1 MNALLEVRDLD
12 VRYGARRVVDGVS
25 FTVGAGEAVGLV
37 GPSGCGKSTT
47 ALAVLGLLRPHS
59 GSVRF
64 SGVELTGLRA
74 RELRA
79 LRPRFQPVFQD
90 AYGALSPR
98 REVRHQ
104 IAEPLRVHGR
114 WRAADGPARVD
125 ELLERVGLSPAHG
138 RRLPHEL
145 SGGQCQRVSI
155 ARALATRP
163 ELLVLD
169 EPTSALDPS
178 LRAGILNLLMDLQD
192 SLGVGFLL
200 ISHDHAAVHHVGD
213 RILTMRDG
221 RLVA

>member
-12 VRYGARRVVDGVS
+12 VRYGARRVVDRGS

-47 ALAVLGLLRPHS
+47 ALAVLALLRPHS

-64 SGVELTGLRA
+64 AGTELTGLG
-74 RELRA
+74 ERA
-79 LRPRFQPVFQD
+79 LRPMRRRFQPVFQD
-90 AYGALSPR
+90 PYGALSPR
-98 REVRHQ
+98 REVRQQ
-104 IAEPLRVHGR
+104 IAEPLRVHGLSS
-114 WRAADGPARVD
+114 AVDGPARVD

-145 SGGQCQRVSI
+145 SGGQCQRVAI

-192 SLGVGFLL
+192 GLGVGFLL
-200 ISHDHAAVHHVGD
+200 ISHDHAAVRHVSD
-213 RILTMRDG
+213 RVLTMKDG
-221 RLVA
+221 RLLP